1 MTFSP
6 KRRKLAVRSLL
17 AVLTMLLLLSGTAAM
32 AADSGGMTTSRF
44 DVTAQADRDH
54 TFHITETIT
63 VDFTTEHHGIL
74 RYIPMDRQIYEIRNI
89 RVAEYPKDVT
99 WSSDEVVL

>member
-17 AVLTMLLLLSGTAAM
+17 AVLTVLLLLSGTAAM

-54 TFHITETIT
+54 T
-63 VDFTTEHHGIL
+63 G
-74 RYIPMDRQIYEIRNI
+74 
-89 RVAEYPKDVT
+89 RVPAADVCRLF
-99 WSSDEVVL
+99 VHVC